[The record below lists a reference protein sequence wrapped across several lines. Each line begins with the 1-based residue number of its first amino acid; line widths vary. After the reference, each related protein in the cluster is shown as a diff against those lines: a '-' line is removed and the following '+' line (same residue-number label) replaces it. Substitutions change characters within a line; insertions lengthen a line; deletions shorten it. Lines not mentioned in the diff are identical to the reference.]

1 MTKSRAQRFVE
12 AGLPARV
19 CAANVHEM
27 MLNPGSDRREAEII
41 RNLFA
46 ELSMK
51 GVTPDRVKDVRDR
64 LNKICHAIERKFFY
78 GKRVSLNLTATKH
91 WIQHLIDTDK
101 ITWDDEGEFAKLYQ
115 RMEEAIHKEEGNTDR
130 LHEHDAEGLEL
141 AVLIQR
147 WLEGNGYY
155 TDD

>member
-27 MLNPGSDRREAEII
+27 SLNPGSDKAEAEII

-46 ELSMK
+46 EESMR

-64 LNKICHAIERKFFY
+64 LNKLCHKIEKRFFY
-78 GKRVSLNLTATKH
+78 GKRISLNLTTTKH
-91 WIQHLIDTDK
+91 WIQHLIDTDNFA
-101 ITWDDEGEFAKLYQ
+101 WDDNSNFAKLYA
-115 RMEEAIHKEEGNTDR
+115 RMEEAIHKEAGNTDR
-130 LHEHDAEGLEL
+130 LVEHDAEGLEL
-141 AVLIQR
+141 AVQLHN
-147 WLEGNGYY
+147 WLKGNGYY
-155 TDD
+155 TD